1 MAVQH
6 CFLTFN
12 HHGLRK
18 IRSGCRLPHTQHCGL
33 PQSISFVPWVLSQR
47 GDQGRIGHP
56 CNRPT
61 VGNRNLEGTLCAA
74 LCLTGPYSLQ
84 PNPPIL
90 FRTVET
96 TVANARIADLA
107 TKIPFDAD
115 IASEI
120 IPNNQGFVDI
130 LVLDRRREPSE
141 PDPEGE
147 DTVSDMIERADYVHR
162 LGSS

>member
-1 MAVQH
+1 
-6 CFLTFN
+6 
-12 HHGLRK
+12 
-18 IRSGCRLPHTQHCGL
+18 
-33 PQSISFVPWVLSQR
+33 
-47 GDQGRIGHP
+47 
-56 CNRPT
+56 
-61 VGNRNLEGTLCAA
+61 
-74 LCLTGPYSLQ
+74 
-84 PNPPIL
+84 
-90 FRTVET
+90 
-96 TVANARIADLA
+96 VANARIADLA